1 MKMTDQIV
9 VKEAK
14 FVFIIIFLAIS
25 IITAVG
31 VSVKYAKYGVF
42 KPDGLLLACVI
53 FIPVLIVFSWVY
65 AYFEVKKN
73 QKSKS

>member
-1 MKMTDQIV
+1 MTDQIV